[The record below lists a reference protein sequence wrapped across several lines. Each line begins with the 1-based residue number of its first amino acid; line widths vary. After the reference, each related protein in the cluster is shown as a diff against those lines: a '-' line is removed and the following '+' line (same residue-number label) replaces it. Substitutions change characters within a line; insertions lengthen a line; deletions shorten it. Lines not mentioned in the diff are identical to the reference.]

1 MEQIYT
7 EKEVLAD
14 GLCAQKG
21 ATSLFDKAANECVHD
36 ELRQTILKI
45 LDEEHKIQVDVFD
58 LMHQRGYYETPVAD
72 QQKVGQMKQK
82 FAKSYQKV

>member
-1 MEQIYT
+1 MQQIYT

-36 ELRQTILKI
+36 NVRDTILKI
-45 LDEEHKIQVDVFD
+45 LEEEHKIQVEVFD
-58 LMHQRGYYETPVAD
+58 LMHQRGFYETPAAEA
-72 QQKVGQMKQK
+72 QKVQQVKQK
-82 FAKSYQKV
+82 YAQSYKQA

>member
-21 ATSLFDKAANECVHD
+21 ATSLFDKAANECVH
-36 ELRQTILKI
+36 ERLRQTILNI
-45 LDEEHKIQVDVFD
+45 LNDEHKIQVEVFD
-58 LMHQRGYYETPVAD
+58 LMHQRGFYETPAAD
-72 QQKVGQMKQK
+72 QQKIDQAKQK
-82 FAKSYQKV
+82 YAKSYQKA

>member
-1 MEQIYT
+1 MQQIYT

-36 ELRQTILKI
+36 NVRETILKI
-45 LDEEHKIQVDVFD
+45 LEEEHKIQVDVFNM
-58 LMHQRGYYETPVAD
+58 MHKKGFYETPAAD
-72 QQKVGQMKQK
+72 AQKVAQVKQK
-82 FAKSYQKV
+82 YAQSYKQA

>member
-36 ELRQTILKI
+36 NVRDTILKI
-45 LDEEHKIQVDVFD
+45 LEEEHKIQVDVFN
-58 LMHQRGYYETPVAD
+58 LMHQRGFYETPAAEP
-72 QQKVGQMKQK
+72 QKVQQMKQK
-82 FAKSYQKV
+82 YAKSYQQA